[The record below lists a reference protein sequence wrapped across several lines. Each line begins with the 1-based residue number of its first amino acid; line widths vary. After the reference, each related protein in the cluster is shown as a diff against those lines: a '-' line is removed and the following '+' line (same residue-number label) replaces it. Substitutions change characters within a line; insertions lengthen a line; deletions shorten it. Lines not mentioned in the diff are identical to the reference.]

1 METIYQGR
9 RRAVAALG
17 AGMGGLLL
25 GAATRPAWA
34 AWRPD
39 QTVEFVVPAGPGG
52 ALDQTG
58 RAMKQFY
65 DESHVPGG
73 KTFLVTNKPGANG
86 KIAFEV
92 LLQKRAD
99 PHYLSINSH
108 GYISSY
114 LTGNLD
120 ILPHRDLTP
129 IAVIQD
135 EFVVAAVRTES
146 PVQSAA
152 DLAERLRKDPTSQRI
167 GVATS
172 IGNHIHISTA
182 KALGAAGVDVRKLVV
197 APFKSSAESMVAL
210 VGGHLDVVAATT
222 PNVIALKKAGKIRVL
237 AVSAGQRLGG
247 QFADVPTW
255 KEQGIDSTFSSAMG
269 IVAAKGIS
277 EDQIQFWEDM
287 CRRMSQSPMW
297 EQLAETNQSRPNF
310 MGHRDAARFYEEEY
324 QGMREIV
331 AKLGLLGA
339 GK

>member
-1 METIYQGR
+1 METIDQGR
-9 RRAVAALG
+9 RRAAAMLG
-17 AGMGGLLL
+17 AGMGGILCGLAAGPVW
-25 GAATRPAWA
+25 GAWK
-34 AWRPD
+34 PD
-39 QTVEFVVPAGPGG
+39 MNVDFVVPAGPGG

-65 DESHVPGG
+65 DETAGPGA
-73 KTFLVTNKPGANG
+73 KSFLVTNKPGANG

-92 LLQKRAD
+92 LLQKRGD
-99 PHYLSINSH
+99 PHFLSINSH

-135 EFVVAAVRTES
+135 EFAVAAVRAES
-146 PVQSAA
+146 PVKSAA
-152 DLAERLRKDPTSQRI
+152 DLAERLRKDPGSQRI

-172 IGNHIHISTA
+172 IGNHIHIGTA

-197 APFKSSAESMVAL
+197 APFKSSAESMVSL

-237 AVSAGQRLGG
+237 AVSAGERLGG
-247 QFADVPTW
+247 LFADVPTW
-255 KEQGIDSTFSSAMG
+255 KEQGIDSTFSSSMG
-269 IVAAKGIS
+269 IVAPKGIS
-277 EDQIQFWEDM
+277 EEQVRFWEDL
-287 CRRMSQSPMW
+287 CRRMSRSAMW
-297 EQLAETNQSRPNF
+297 VQLAETNQSRPNF

-324 QGMREIV
+324 QSMREIV
-331 AKLGLLGA
+331 ARLGLLEA